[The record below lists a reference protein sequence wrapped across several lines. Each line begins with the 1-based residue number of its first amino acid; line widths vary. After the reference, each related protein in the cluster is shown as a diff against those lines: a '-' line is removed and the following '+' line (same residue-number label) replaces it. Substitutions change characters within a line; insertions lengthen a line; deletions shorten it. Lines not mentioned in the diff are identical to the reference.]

1 MKISGD
7 IKGAS
12 IVERR
17 IGEIPSGI
25 RTALEKKISELAVR
39 LQTHVVNDKLRGQ
52 VLNYRSGMLS
62 RRVAQAVVE
71 SGDGT
76 SITGIV
82 SDYAEYA
89 AIHEYGGI
97 IRRMSKPGVAR
108 LRIDARGNLLRQG
121 DKGSLA
127 NLAVFAKERHK
138 RVREVSYKGG
148 KPYIIKMPER
158 SFLRSALA
166 DMREEILEEIEQAV
180 AKALPK

>member
-89 AIHEYGGI
+89 AIHE
-97 IRRMSKPGVAR
+97 
-108 LRIDARGNLLRQG
+108 
-121 DKGSLA
+121 
-127 NLAVFAKERHK
+127 
-138 RVREVSYKGG
+138 
-148 KPYIIKMPER
+148 
-158 SFLRSALA
+158 
-166 DMREEILEEIEQAV
+166 
-180 AKALPK
+180 